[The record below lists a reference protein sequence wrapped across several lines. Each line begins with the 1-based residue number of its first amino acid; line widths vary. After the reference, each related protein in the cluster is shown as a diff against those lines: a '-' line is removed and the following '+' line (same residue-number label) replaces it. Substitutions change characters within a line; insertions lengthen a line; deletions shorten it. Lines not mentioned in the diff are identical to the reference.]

1 MLVVYLALRVACS
14 TMTSETPI
22 QGRRLAISA
31 GAAALLAPLNST
43 MIAVALPSIRDEFD
57 VGVVAVSWL
66 VTSYLVAVAIAQ
78 PVGGRLGDAVGSL
91 TVLRL
96 GLLGMFCFSVVAA
109 LSPSYEVLVVTRSLQ
124 GVAAALL
131 IPSATAYL
139 RKSVALEELPGV
151 LGTNGAMI
159 STGAALGPVIGG
171 LILAVSGWQWLF
183 YLNLPVIGIVWLLLR
198 PMPRDEG
205 KGWPTFRVAP
215 ASLVTLMLAFSGL
228 ALLGTSLRTDSAVL
242 PALAAGLLVIGAA
255 GYGALFRRTGNG
267 VVDLKLFGEFA
278 FSRASAMT
286 ALSNL
291 VMYTTLVMMPVYLRD
306 EHDVST
312 GIIGAV
318 LFAMSATNVL
328 AAPAGGQIATRFGIR
343 AGLVSGSL
351 VLFAASIGVLAVVGA
366 GGTGLL
372 ALPLALMGVGMGL
385 GMAAQQTSGLGAWP
399 ASMAGSAA
407 GTLSLM
413 RYVGS
418 VAGASLLAAVLG
430 GEPGAGEFETLLA
443 ILVGVSLLN
452 GLLAGLRTK
461 RGQTAESGPPL
472 RAR

>member
-1 MLVVYLALRVACS
+1 
-14 TMTSETPI
+14 
-22 QGRRLAISA
+22 
-31 GAAALLAPLNST
+31 
-43 MIAVALPSIRDEFD
+43 
-57 VGVVAVSWL
+57 
-66 VTSYLVAVAIAQ
+66 
-78 PVGGRLGDAVGSL
+78 
-91 TVLRL
+91 
-96 GLLGMFCFSVVAA
+96 
-109 LSPSYEVLVVTRSLQ
+109 
-124 GVAAALL
+124 
-131 IPSATAYL
+131 
-139 RKSVALEELPGV
+139 
-151 LGTNGAMI
+151 
-159 STGAALGPVIGG
+159 
-171 LILAVSGWQWLF
+171 
-183 YLNLPVIGIVWLLLR
+183 
-198 PMPRDEG
+198 
-205 KGWPTFRVAP
+205 
-215 ASLVTLMLAFSGL
+215 MLAFSGL
-228 ALLGTSLRTDSAVL
+228 ALLGTALRTDSAVL